1 MELWCCFVDAAV
13 AVVAEHWFGFQQQ
26 RLEEELWSVV
36 EAIAAVAVV
45 VVASVVSVVAAAAV
59 VGVVVV
65 AVVVLDALLP
75 LVVEGASKGL
85 KIHYSGKEIVAVAA
99 VVGVV
104 VVVDLE
110 KKIGYSIMNS
120 KSKLGSFLKTITFL
134 LMLLLL
140 GLLWQDR
147 HVLTRCLGG

>member
-1 MELWCCFVDAAV
+1 MELWCCFVV
-13 AVVAEHWFGFQQQ
+13 VVVAEHCFGFQQQ

-45 VVASVVSVVAAAAV
+45 VVASVLSVVAAVVV

-85 KIHYSGKEIVAVAA
+85 KIHCSGKEIVAVAA

-110 KKIGYSIMNS
+110 KKVGYIILNS
-120 KSKLGSFLKTITFL
+120 KSKLRSFLKKLFPS
-134 LMLLLL
+134 
-140 GLLWQDR
+140 
-147 HVLTRCLGG
+147 C

>member
-1 MELWCCFVDAAV
+1 MWCCFVVAAV
-13 AVVAEHWFGFQQQ
+13 AVVAEHCFGFQQQ

-45 VVASVVSVVAAAAV
+45 VVASVVSVVAAAAVV

-104 VVVDLE
+104 VVVDL
-110 KKIGYSIMNS
+110 
-120 KSKLGSFLKTITFL
+120 
-134 LMLLLL
+134 
-140 GLLWQDR
+140 
-147 HVLTRCLGG
+147 